1 MEFRVAKVKLHNCEI
16 GNELLL
22 VTRFHEK
29 MNVYDQAKCIFSLI
43 RMDNS
48 IFKGYF
54 ESKVV
59 YLLHIL
65 FLFDANLIFHKSTE
79 FYI

>member
-1 MEFRVAKVKLHNCEI
+1 MAGFLIRNKYDGISCRESEI
-16 GNELLL
+16 AQLRDWERIIARNTFPRE
-22 VTRFHEK
+22 

-59 YLLHIL
+59 YLLHI
-65 FLFDANLIFHKSTE
+65 HKSTE